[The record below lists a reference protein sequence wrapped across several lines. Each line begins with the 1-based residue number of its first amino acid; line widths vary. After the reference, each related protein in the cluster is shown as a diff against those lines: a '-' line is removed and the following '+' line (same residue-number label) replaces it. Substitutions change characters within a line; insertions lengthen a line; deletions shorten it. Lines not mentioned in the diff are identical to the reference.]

1 MTRSQLAM
9 FKAIPRLPEG
19 FRYQPEVISAAEE
32 AEVVQRLQELPLKE
46 FEFQGFLAK
55 RRTLSFG
62 WHYDFNERALREADD
77 IPGFLLELRESAARF
92 ASMDPDRFQHVLV
105 IEYQPGASI
114 GWHRDKNVFGEI
126 IGVSLLSPCRFRLRR
141 KTGSA
146 WERVTLDAE
155 PRSAYLLSGPSRTE
169 WEHSI
174 PAVDA
179 LRYSVTFRNLRESR

>member
-1 MTRSQLAM
+1 LRHRTGDFFVFGNLGNMLLFPDPHGIKQLR
-9 FKAIPRLPEG
+9 K
-19 FRYQPEVISAAEE
+19 
-32 AEVVQRLQELPLKE
+32 
-46 FEFQGFLAK
+46 
-55 RRTLSFG
+55 
-62 WHYDFNERALREADD
+62 ADD

-92 ASMDPDRFQHVLV
+92 TSMDPDRFQHVLV

-141 KTGSA
+141 KTGST

-179 LRYSVTFRNLRESR
+179 LRYSVTFRNLRASR